1 MFYIVVYKVAKN
13 SLETELWTIGNLYLF
28 INFGS
33 VRFNLWKAVFILE
46 IQTDHLIFLLLF
58 MVSVDHLLET
68 VNNIVK
74 RLPSVIKTLKNVAYL
89 NTYYINKN
97 GNIGKKITAT
107 IIITLT
113 RIEWYVGYLRGIAGN
128 VKDSQYEPWSSDV
141 SSIPGFTS
149 KLDG

>member
-1 MFYIVVYKVAKN
+1 
-13 SLETELWTIGNLYLF
+13 
-28 INFGS
+28 
-33 VRFNLWKAVFILE
+33 
-46 IQTDHLIFLLLF
+46 

-113 RIEWYVGYLRGIAGN
+113 RIE
-128 VKDSQYEPWSSDV
+128 
-141 SSIPGFTS
+141 
-149 KLDG
+149 